1 MTDDHEVEVEE
12 CIEHEVVILDY
23 DTHEALCAMAM
34 VGLAAIGGIL
44 GVAVSHLAKWLMG
57 VL

>member
-1 MTDDHEVEVEE
+1 MTDDHEVEE